1 MPYVFRQTDLP
12 KLDIQVDRGSDFEA
26 WKDQWTSYC
35 TLSGLA
41 EESAATKVQVLTL
54 CLSRETLAIVNNLGL
69 TPEQRQDASAIITA
83 IKRHIDSHINEFVE
97 RRNLR
102 RRMQQPGE
110 TFDDYLVAL
119 RELAKTCNFCSEQ
132 CTQKS
137 LRDQTIEGILDG
149 DTTEQLLKEP
159 NLTLD
164 TAITICRA
172 QEAAKKQ
179 RSEMNNPIPG
189 AVLAVKQRRQST
201 NTQFSSQPLT
211 CPGCGSKPHN
221 GGRARCPAYD
231 QICHHCRHFARVC
244 RAKTAN
250 AVPAQAT
257 GRRLPPSA
265 KPLHGTWVEDPQS
278 HQLSTIKQV
287 ATTEPAPTI
296 SIRILSVNGTCD
308 TLALP
313 DSGADISAAG
323 PKLLRLLGEHPLNL
337 LPSQI
342 NPCTADGHK
351 MQPMGKL

>member
-1 MPYVFRQTDLP
+1 
-12 KLDIQVDRGSDFEA
+12 
-26 WKDQWTSYC
+26 
-35 TLSGLA
+35 
-41 EESAATKVQVLTL
+41 
-54 CLSRETLAIVNNLGL
+54 
-69 TPEQRQDASAIITA
+69 
-83 IKRHIDSHINEFVE
+83 
-97 RRNLR
+97 
-102 RRMQQPGE
+102 MQQPGE

-119 RELAKTCNFCSEQ
+119 RELAKTCNFSSEQ

-179 RSEMNNPIPG
+179 RSEMNNPTPG

-231 QICHHCRHFARVC
+231 QICHHRNKVGHFARVC

-257 GRRLPPSA
+257 GR
-265 KPLHGTWVEDPQS
+265 
-278 HQLSTIKQV
+278 
-287 ATTEPAPTI
+287 
-296 SIRILSVNGTCD
+296 
-308 TLALP
+308 
-313 DSGADISAAG
+313 
-323 PKLLRLLGEHPLNL
+323 
-337 LPSQI
+337 
-342 NPCTADGHK
+342 
-351 MQPMGKL
+351 